1 MDKQRL
7 LDLILA
13 RLDADHHLFLQA
25 AKSAH
30 AAAVHSENIPDNKY
44 ATLGLEASYLAQGQ
58 ADRAA
63 ELRTAIGDYRRLELQ
78 TFDSGKSIRLT
89 ALVCLVDDEGGSKHV
104 FLGPAAGGLQLEA
117 DGTLITVITPGSPL
131 GRTLLG
137 KTTGDLINV
146 GGGPAARDYV
156 IDEIE

>member
-1 MDKQRL
+1 MDKQQL
-7 LDLILA
+7 INLILA
-13 RLDADHHLFLQA
+13 RLDADHDLFMQA

-78 TFDSGKSIRLT
+78 TFDVDKPIRLT
-89 ALVCLVDDEGGSKHV
+89 ALISLVDHEGVCKHV
-104 FLGPAAGGLQLEA
+104 FLGPAAGGLQLETE
-117 DGTLITVITPGSPL
+117 GILITVITPGSPL
-131 GRTLLG
+131 GRALLG
-137 KTTGDLINV
+137 KTMGDSISV
-146 GGGPAARDYV
+146 GGGSAAREYV
-156 IDEIE
+156 VDEIE